1 MKTFSALLLL
11 LSLLAAPGRAEQT
24 VPRDSRGTW
33 TVAFSALSAQGVSA
47 ENSYLASSAA
57 LLIRDRIARLPS
69 HAFSDEERALRRAAV
84 LARELSTLDG
94 SIARIRKERD
104 EAFFIAALEAPFTAA
119 PVGAAPGKG
128 APSGVESR
136 LAAALARRS
145 YLESL
150 DPSAVEVPAE
160 KPIAVKDGPGA
171 GKLFDPPPYSPG
183 EFCERQELDMAVG
196 GTIREVQ
203 SYILLDI
210 WAYDATRGRVVFR
223 WREAGGREE
232 LYASLQEA
240 ARTLTEAILG
250 RPWAALS
257 LAPHPAKA
265 SVSVDGSLA
274 SSGGPREIFLVPGAH
289 EIRASAAGYRDLVRT
304 VDLAPGSETSLPLAL
319 EPTERGTVA
328 LATDPPGADV
338 YVDSLWKGRTPLDLE
353 LPATRSRIMLAKPGF
368 NVLPFSLGPGA
379 SIRSPLTLE
388 SSAVSREQRQK
399 KTRED
404 FYGAFGWFLVSL
416 PAPLFWYRYA
426 FDYADKAQALVDA
439 GSLTEARKAIDAGN
453 ILYWSSVGGAALSAS
468 LFVWVATTIVRY
480 ITASDRAAG

>member
-1 MKTFSALLLL
+1 MRTARRVLLL
-11 LSLLAAPGRAEQT
+11 LSLLAALGHAEEAA
-24 VPRDSRGTW
+24 PRDTRDTW
-33 TVAFSALSAQGVSA
+33 TVAFSALSAQGIST
-47 ENSYLASSAA
+47 ENSYLASSAV

-69 HAFSDEERALRRAAV
+69 HAFSDEERAFRRAAV
-84 LARELSTLDG
+84 LSRELSTLAG
-94 SIARIRKERD
+94 SIAQIRKERD
-104 EAFFIAALEAPFTAA
+104 EAFFNAA
-119 PVGAAPGKG
+119 PAATQSGNG
-128 APSGVESR
+128 EPSSVESR

-160 KPIAVKDGPGA
+160 KPIALKDGPGA

-210 WAYDATRGRVVFR
+210 WAYDAARGRVVFR

-232 LYASLQEA
+232 LYVSLQGA
-240 ARTLTEAILG
+240 ASGLTEAILG

-257 LAPHPAKA
+257 LAPDPAEA
-265 SVSVDGSLA
+265 SVIVDGSLA
-274 SSGGPREIFLVPGAH
+274 SSGGPREIFLLPGAH
-289 EIRASAAGYRDLVRT
+289 EIRASAAGYLDLART
-304 VDLAPGSETSLPLAL
+304 VDLAPGSETSLPLVL
-319 EPTERGTVA
+319 EPTARETVA

-338 YVDSLWKGRTPLDLE
+338 YVDSLWKGKTPLDLE
-353 LPATRSRIMLAKPGF
+353 LPATRSRVLLAKPGF

-379 SIRSPLTLE
+379 PVRSPLTLE
-388 SSAVSREQRQK
+388 TNAVSREQRQK
-399 KTRED
+399 KARED
-404 FYGAFGWFLVSL
+404 FYGAFGWFLISL
-416 PAPLFWYRYA
+416 PAPLFCYRYA
-426 FDYADKAQALVDA
+426 FDYAGKAQALVDA
-439 GSLTEARKAIDAGN
+439 GRITEAIKAIDTGN